1 MSAKKRDAVSRGGG
15 EVEKKEREWRLF
27 QSFRDD
33 YPELTGIAEASEC
46 PDILVRNDRL
56 VGVEMTEL
64 HLVDGNLPKSER
76 QQKSRRERVVCRAQE
91 LHMGTG
97 GRPIE
102 LTVGFDPTW
111 PLKNNAD
118 IEALAVGVAEVASH
132 IQLGQPGLIDALTFE
147 HLDCVSFLYLSGEYV
162 NPRWKVQQSYSVPVL
177 QVERVRQAIAG
188 KIERAKKYQ
197 QCDAYWLLITV
208 DFWDQSQDQEV
219 DWPNG
224 ETVEFGPYERIFL
237 YKSAYRRVVEVPRT

>member
-197 QCDAYWLLITV
+197 QCDAY
-208 DFWDQSQDQEV
+208 
-219 DWPNG
+219 
-224 ETVEFGPYERIFL
+224 
-237 YKSAYRRVVEVPRT
+237 PRSCPPEAA